1 MIANFEVENMKCNGC
16 TNRILTSLQTI
27 KGVEQ
32 VSINLELATIS
43 VEGTLDRDEI
53 IAKLNELGYP
63 EKGNN
68 SIVKKAKSYMNCVVG
83 KINE

>member
-1 MIANFEVENMKCNGC
+1 MTANFEVENMKCNGC
-16 TNRILTSLQTI
+16 TNRIKASLQTI

-32 VSINLELATIS
+32 VSIDLELETIS
-43 VEGTLDRDEI
+43 VHGTYNRDEI
-53 IAKLNELGYP
+53 IEKLNELGYP

-83 KINE
+83 RINE